1 MLSRG
6 AGIKV
11 HALLLAAVAVCCSAV
26 AGAEAGCGATRRSR
40 LLTSA
45 KGRCQLGRRDS
56 AGICCFSW
64 LAGWRWKRH
73 TWRAGGCCPLWTR
86 AWEFVPTAVGKKKK
100 RSSSSSRNHYLI
112 ISSFKLKLSS
122 FKLQP
127 ATISIQPSTVNLQ
140 TSTVQLHPSPS
151 HIAFNMQLLRWGVV
165 ITCWKWGL
173 RGAGRHFP
181 QRILKHRTGR
191 QTP

>member
-1 MLSRG
+1 MPGGKSFTHVCGPWSVSFFFLQ
-6 AGIKV
+6 K
-11 HALLLAAVAVCCSAV
+11 LLYS
-26 AGAEAGCGATRRSR
+26 SS
-40 LLTSA
+40 TS
-45 KGRCQLGRRDS
+45 S
-56 AGICCFSW
+56 SSS
-64 LAGWRWKRH
+64 
-73 TWRAGGCCPLWTR
+73 
-86 AWEFVPTAVGKKKK
+86 
-100 RSSSSSRNHYLI
+100 SSSSSRNHYLI
-112 ISSFKLKLSS
+112 ISSFKLQLSS

-173 RGAGRHFP
+173 GGAGRCFP
-181 QRILKHRTGR
+181 HRILKHRTGR